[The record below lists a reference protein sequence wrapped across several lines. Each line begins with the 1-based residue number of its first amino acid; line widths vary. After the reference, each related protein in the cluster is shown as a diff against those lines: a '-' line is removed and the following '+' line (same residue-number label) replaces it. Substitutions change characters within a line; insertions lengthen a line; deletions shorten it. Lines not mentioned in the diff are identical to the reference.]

1 MENFVR
7 DSLNFLGNP
16 TGHTISEGP
25 LRHRTAVI
33 GCGNTGCQILSRFSE
48 ARAPDRWN
56 SVPDVL
62 TVAVNATC
70 TTSATSTSGSTSP
83 HTTFPDD
90 IIADERLFYTYPPRK
105 GFSTFELPYVGEYAA
120 EQASGRLKEALD
132 AHETGLCIIIA
143 YMGEGSGAGSA
154 PILAGMAR
162 EMGIVV
168 LCIALCPVMAQ
179 KGVHPIACEGL
190 AALRETAD
198 SVLLVD
204 PQALLPEF
212 DETVQE
218 TVREYCDE
226 VQQIVVDTVTRICD
240 LVNGRSLM
248 GVDYMDV
255 FTVFRQPGDC
265 VLWRGKGQG
274 DGKAIEAVADCRRH
288 PVPALDPT
296 GAKGCIISVRGGM
309 DLTLEDA
316 ETAANLI
323 GAICNP
329 TATVVWGA
337 RADRRLDGQLD
348 IMAIFSGLNPY
359 EEKGAKTAVGRER
372 KIIQ

>member
-1 MENFVR
+1 MENVVR
-7 DSLNFLGNP
+7 DSLNYLGNP
-16 TGHTISEGP
+16 AEFTISEGP
-25 LRHRTAVI
+25 RRFRTAVI

-48 ARAPDRWN
+48 ARSPDRWN

-62 TVAVNATC
+62 TVAVNATRTFG
-70 TTSATSTSGSTSP
+70 TTSVDSAFGADSSAEATRTAGPTSP
-83 HTTFPDD
+83 HTTPPDD
-90 IIADERLFYTYPPRK
+90 IVADERLFSKYPPQK
-105 GFSTFELPYVGEYAA
+105 GLSTYELPYVGEHAA
-120 EQASGRLKEALD
+120 EQASRRLKEILD

-143 YMGEGSGAGSA
+143 YMGEGSGAGAA
-154 PILAGMAR
+154 PILARMAR

-168 LCIALCPVMAQ
+168 LCIALCPVIAP
-179 KGVHPIACEGL
+179 KAGRPIACEGL

-198 SVLLVD
+198 SVLVVD

-212 DETVQE
+212 DGTVQE
-218 TVREYCDE
+218 TVQEYCDE
-226 VQQIVVDTVTRICD
+226 IQNIVVDTVTRICD
-240 LVNGRSLM
+240 LANGRSLV
-248 GVDYMDV
+248 GVDYADV

-274 DGKAIEAVADCRRH
+274 DGRATEAVADCRRH
-288 PVPALDPT
+288 PVSALDPT
-296 GAKGCIISVRGGM
+296 GAKGCIIPVHGGM

-323 GAICNP
+323 GGICDP

-337 RADRRLDGQLD
+337 RADRRLNGQLD

-359 EEKGAKTAVGRER
+359 G
-372 KIIQ
+372 